1 VRLRRRLVRLRR
13 LRLLR
18 FDGAWSRASRGAAG
32 KRQQRDVA
40 GTLDGYAE
48 PTLMASAYAGHAA
61 RENLAALLHE
71 LRKNVGS
78 LVVDKIHLFDTE
90 LTDFLFAKK
99 LAFAAARS
107 SRTTRTT
114 TGAAFTTSAATRA
127 ALATWAAAVA
137 AFVARCLLRC
147 RGLRSRGLRFRRRWR
162 CLILFVCH
170 DFLPFSMPGLVKQTL
185 EPFLSETLRKMT
197 ATEN

>member
-1 VRLRRRLVRLRR
+1 VRLRR

-18 FDGAWSRASRGAAG
+18 FDSSRSRAARGAAG

-40 GTLDGYAE
+40 STLDGYAE

-61 RENLAALLHE
+61 RKNLAALLHE
-71 LRKNVGS
+71 LGKNVGS
-78 LVVDKIHLFDTE
+78 LVVDEIHLFDTE

-147 RGLRSRGLRFRRRWR
+147 RGLRSRGLRFRRRWW

-170 DFLPFSMPGLVKQTL
+170 NFLPFSLPGFVKQTL